1 VPVTQAVAARRQGA
15 DESAGRRHGRRPR
28 RPYGAGFEKN
38 LEINGSS
45 SGWGG
50 PLYRGSRTGS
60 ARTEEVV
67 TGTPVVAMADPET
80 KSIIWRG
87 VASKD
92 LDANAS
98 PEKRDK
104 GVNKAVAKMFEK
116 YPRKQK

>member
-1 VPVTQAVAARRQGA
+1 
-15 DESAGRRHGRRPR
+15 
-28 RPYGAGFEKN
+28 
-38 LEINGSS
+38 
-45 SGWGG
+45 
-50 PLYRGSRTGS
+50 
-60 ARTEEVV
+60 
-67 TGTPVVAMADPET
+67 MADPET

-116 YPRKQK
+116 YPRKQSNARVTRREQT